1 MTEDL
6 SQKEILIRLMDRVE
20 HIKDEQSEHIAYTK
34 AKLESIEAQALKT
47 NGRMNR
53 AEDDIDSIK
62 VRQEGL
68 ATRVGTGVFVASAIF
83 VYVLNKVI

>member
-1 MTEDL
+1 MAEDL

-53 AEDDIDSIK
+53 AEDDIDIIK